1 MSRASA
7 VKFPAGVTT
16 TYNIAF
22 RHEMSEITNL
32 SLKFYV
38 DRNLNEYSLTNINVE

>member
-1 MSRASA
+1 M
-7 VKFPAGVTT
+7 KFPAGVTT